1 MEVLVIFPECFMD
14 IWASGKLM
22 SLAESTTMPVYNFWA
37 LSTFA
42 NKMEIMKNRNR
53 TGTRWF
59 ADKMC
64 EIQK

>member
-1 MEVLVIFPECFMD
+1 MEVLVTFPECFMD
-14 IWASGKLM
+14 TWASRKLV
-22 SLAESTTMPVYNFWA
+22 SLAESTTMPVYNCWA

-42 NKMEIMKNRNR
+42 NKREMMKNRNR

-59 ADKMC
+59 ADKMS